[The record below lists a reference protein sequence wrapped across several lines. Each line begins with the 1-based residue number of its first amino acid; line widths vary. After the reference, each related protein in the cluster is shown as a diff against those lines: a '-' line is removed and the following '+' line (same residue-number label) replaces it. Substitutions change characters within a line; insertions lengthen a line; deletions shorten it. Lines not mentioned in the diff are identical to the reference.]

1 MQQSIK
7 IKSIITI
14 GLSSMAFYFIG
25 VYTDSFIVR
34 MITKPL
40 PVIAMLVLLKPIN
53 HYSKFIFT
61 GLLFSVV
68 GDLLLEYSASLFIYG
83 LIAFLLAHITYIV
96 AFFKRSKRI
105 ALIPLILL
113 MAFGIV
119 IYWLLYPELGNM
131 AHPVLIYII
140 VILIMSWRA
149 AAQGNYDK
157 NAIYAVGGSVLFVL
171 SDSIIAF
178 NKFYVEIQH
187 AGYLIMLTYWA
198 AQSLLFY
205 SVYSHQIAEEQS
217 GT

>member
-14 GLSSMAFYFIG
+14 GLLAMAFYFIG

-53 HYSKFIFT
+53 HYSKFIFA
-61 GLLFSVV
+61 GLLLSVV
-68 GDLLLEYSASLFIYG
+68 GDLLLEYSASLFVYG

-119 IYWLLYPELGNM
+119 IYWLLYPGLGNM

-149 AAQGNYDK
+149 TAQGNFNK
-157 NAIYAVGGSVLFVL
+157 NSIYAVAGSILFVT
-171 SDSIIAF
+171 SDSLIAL
-178 NKFYVEIQH
+178 NKFYVEIEYH
-187 AGYLIMLTYWA
+187 HYLIMLSYWG
-198 AQSLLFY
+198 AQSLMFY
-205 SVYSHQIAEEQS
+205 SAFADQQEEEHAA
-217 GT
+217 